1 MKFSTRMLL
10 MSALLSVS
18 FLAAASPPMA
28 GAVSIDL
35 DQVDVSVVSPTTDI
49 QFAVAARIEEHMP
62 VLQRGSDRFDQRL
75 PNLAGWQASARPNHY
90 RPPAVTAN
98 SGIGRHTQHRT

>member
-18 FLAAASPPMA
+18 FLAAASPPTA
-28 GAVSIDL
+28 GAVSIDF
-35 DQVDVSVVSPTTDI
+35 DQVDVSVVSPTTDV
-49 QFAVAARIEEHMP
+49 QFAVAVRIEEYMP
-62 VLQRGSDRFDQRL
+62 MLQRVSDSFDQRL
-75 PNLAGWQASARPNHY
+75 PNLAGWQASTPLNHY

>member
-18 FLAAASPPMA
+18 FLAAASPPTPRA
-28 GAVSIDL
+28 ASIDP
-35 DQVDVSVVSPTTDI
+35 DQVDVSAVSPTTDI
-49 QFAVAARIEEHMP
+49 RFAAAVRVEEDMP
-62 VLQRGSDRFDQRL
+62 VLQRVSDSFDQRL
-75 PNLAGWQASARPNHY
+75 PNLAGWQASTPLNHY